1 MPVGSSKETTTDCRY
16 KFVQRIHR
24 GRDSLKDFA
33 LRTNNLLCGIHIYCK
48 AERCWLVEKL
58 LGYRYL

>member
-1 MPVGSSKETTTDCRY
+1 MLVGSSKETTTDCRY

-33 LRTNNLLCGIHIYCK
+33 LRTNNLLCEIHICCK
-48 AERCWLVEKL
+48 AERC
-58 LGYRYL
+58 

>member
-1 MPVGSSKETTTDCRY
+1 MPVGSAKETTTDCQY

-33 LRTNNLLCGIHIYCK
+33 LRTNIFCFVKFTFI
-48 AERCWLVEKL
+48 AKL
-58 LGYRYL
+58 KDAD